1 MKDARGQ
8 VIALAGVAQCALWV
22 YDLAQKGVYREDRV
36 SRVVDAILCTDPDT
50 ADAVFRG
57 VGGIAEGLRVL
68 SAQMNNV
75 PGTVPPEEL
84 AVVTRHMGQLL
95 RLAGKVQS
103 RRQMLDTLSE
113 GIRRAQRHQEFG
125 AAARAAVPGL
135 ADLYTRTVSTLKPRV
150 MVHGQPANLNNS
162 DFVATI
168 RVFLLC
174 GVRAGVLWRQC
185 GGSRWKLLLERGKLL
200 NAANEILA
208 GAGSITE

>member
-1 MKDARGQ
+1 MKDPRGQ

-22 YDLAQKGVYREDRV
+22 NDLAQKGIYREERV
-36 SRVVDAILCTDPDT
+36 SHAVDAILCTDPDS

-57 VGGIAEGLRVL
+57 VSGITEGLRVL
-68 SAQMNNV
+68 ASQMSDV

-95 RLAGKVQS
+95 RLAGKVQA

-125 AAARAAVPGL
+125 ADARAAVPGL

-150 MVHGQPANLNNS
+150 MVHGQPSNLNNR

-185 GGSRWKLLLERGKLL
+185 GGRIWHLVLRRRY
-200 NAANEILA
+200 LA
-208 GAGSITE
+208 TQVQELVRVGGR